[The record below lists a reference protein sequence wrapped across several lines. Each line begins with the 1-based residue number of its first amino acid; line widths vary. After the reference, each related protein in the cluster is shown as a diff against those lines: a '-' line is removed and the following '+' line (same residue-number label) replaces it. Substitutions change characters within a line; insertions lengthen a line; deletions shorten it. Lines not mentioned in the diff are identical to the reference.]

1 MHTEYKKIIKFLN
14 LNITN
19 NDKISLLLF
28 IKMLNQIKK
37 SKKIFNLFNNFTV
50 DQTRKVTTNESLVNY
65 LKMKINMK
73 GPITVQEYI
82 KECLGHPK
90 YVIFIFFFS

>member
-73 GPITVQEYI
+73 GQTLNIEKI
-82 KECLGHPK
+82 LILLKK
-90 YVIFIFFFS
+90 I

>member
-1 MHTEYKKIIKFLN
+1 MKFLN
-14 LNITN
+14 LNN
-19 NDKISLLLF
+19 NNNKNNKISIF
-28 IKMLNQIKK
+28 FNKMLNQIKK
-37 SKKIFNLFNNFTV
+37 SKKIFNLINNFTV
-50 DQTRKVTTNESLVNY
+50 NQTRKVTTNESLVNY

-90 YVIFIFFFS
+90 YVILLFFFCFLISF

>member
-1 MHTEYKKIIKFLN
+1 MN
-14 LNITN
+14 NNNNN
-19 NDKISLLLF
+19 NDKISILSN
-28 IKMLNQIKK
+28 KMLNQIKK
-37 SKKIFNLFNNFTV
+37 SKKIFNLINNFTV
-50 DQTRKVTTNESLVNY
+50 NQTRKVTTNESLVNY

-90 YVIFIFFFS
+90 YVILLFFFVF